1 MKKILC
7 AITALAVFSAGMRAD
22 EGMWMLPLLQKMNS
36 KTMTELGCRLSAD
49 DIYSINHSSL
59 KDAIV
64 QFGGGC
70 TGEIISGEGLLVTNH
85 HCGYASI
92 QKLSSVDHD
101 YLTDGYWAMN
111 RSEELPVEGLTVT
124 FLESMTDITA
134 ALNKAEKQ
142 ALKEYRNRPVAE
154 LDSLVAKAV
163 SDKEAELM
171 KKAQDS
177 NPHCD
182 VEGISFYN
190 NNVKYIIVYKTY
202 KDIRFVGAPPSSIGK
217 FGADTD
223 NWMWPRHTGD
233 FSMFRVYADKDN
245 NPVEYSEDN
254 VPYTPKNHLK
264 ISLKGFNEGDYAM
277 IMGYPGR
284 TNRFYTSPELQ
295 SLLDIQD
302 ISIEARTIRQ
312 DIMMEDMLADPKVK
326 IQYASKYAGSS
337 NGWKKWIGMKQAFAK
352 LNVIGRAE
360 EEEAAFTAWV
370 NASPKRQEAYG
381 NALGQIKEGV
391 ESGRTANRIA
401 RTAIESVFRIEL
413 SSIATTFNN
422 AAKTSLR
429 ATEVK
434 DTLKAFEDAFAAVAD
449 LYKDYSVS
457 TDIKEAKAL
466 LNYYRTH
473 IDSTYYLKGLGEDF
487 GTMDIDKY
495 VDELFAASVFSSA
508 DKLSEAIDSPDRAEI
523 FSDPAISLARA
534 AGEVLAPLYADINK
548 SDSLL
553 AAGRKAYTAGL
564 LEWKKDEPSYPD
576 ANFTMRLTYGT
587 IKGYSPKDA
596 VTYKYYTTL
605 DGVMEKE
612 DPDNWEFVVPAK
624 LKELWKAQ
632 DFGDYALP
640 DGKMPVA
647 FLSNNDITG
656 GNSGSPVLNADGE
669 LIGLA
674 FDGNWE
680 SMSSDIMFEPD
691 LQRCINVDIRYVL
704 FIVDK
709 FGGAGYLLDEM
720 DIVK

>member
-1 MKKILC
+1 
-7 AITALAVFSAGMRAD
+7 
-22 EGMWMLPLLQKMNS
+22 MWMLPLLQKMNS

>member
-142 ALKEYRNRPVAE
+142 ALKEYRNRPAAE

-245 NPVEYSEDN
+245 NPAEYSEDN

-295 SLLDIQD
+295 SLLDLQD

-391 ESGRTANRIA
+391 ESGRTANRIV

-413 SSIATTFNN
+413 SGIATAFNN

-473 IDSTYYLKGLGEDF
+473 VDSTYYLKCLGEDF

-624 LKELWKAQ
+624 LKELWKAK

-656 GNSGSPVLNADGE
+656 GNSGSPVLNAEGE

>member
-142 ALKEYRNRPVAE
+142 ALKEYRNRPSAE

-245 NPVEYSEDN
+245 NPAEYSADN

-295 SLLDIQD
+295 SLLDLQD

-422 AAKTSLR
+422 AAKTSLK

-473 IDSTYYLKGLGEDF
+473 VDSTYYLNGLGEDF

-534 AGEVLAPLYADINK
+534 AGEVLAPLYADIDK

-624 LKELWKAQ
+624 LKELWKAK